1 MRSLWVSYVSEL
13 TLIGNL
19 SYTVP
24 NSSASA
30 DGSRSGH
37 IWIST
42 GIHCDY
48 HALANPALCTGMAR
62 RPVKDLIR
70 FNGADNHCFVSHSRN
85 AGTFIMR
92 AFWDSG
98 RGQVSISLLLFG

>member
-1 MRSLWVSYVSEL
+1 MPSLWVSYVSEL

-48 HALANPALCTGMAR
+48 HALANPGGLNGSSQHFMIFAFGGGM
-62 RPVKDLIR
+62 
-70 FNGADNHCFVSHSRN
+70 GWCCGGSSRVVI
-85 AGTFIMR
+85 G
-92 AFWDSG
+92 G
-98 RGQVSISLLLFG
+98 GG